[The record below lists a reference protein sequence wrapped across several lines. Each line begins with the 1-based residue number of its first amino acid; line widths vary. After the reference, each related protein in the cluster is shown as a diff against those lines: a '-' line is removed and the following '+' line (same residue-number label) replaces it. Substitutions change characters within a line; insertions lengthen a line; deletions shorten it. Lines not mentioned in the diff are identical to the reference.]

1 MLTRTWKAQDVE
13 VRIMSSIKD
22 LGEALLDFEA
32 RLNDTRGKL
41 DDVANDLL
49 VLAEELVME
58 IRNEAIVATKLAK
71 DRIRESLEKESEFL
85 TLVYKQRI
93 EDDKKK
99 IKERADSKFTEA
111 VEEVLNIIRGAA
123 A

>member
-1 MLTRTWKAQDVE
+1 MG
-13 VRIMSSIKD
+13 SIKE
-22 LGEALLDFEA
+22 LGEALIELESRLDS
-32 RLNDTRGKL
+32 TRGKL

-58 IRNEAIVATKLAK
+58 VRNEAIVAVKLAK
-71 DRIRESLEKESEFL
+71 DRIRESLEREAEFL

-93 EDDKKK
+93 EDEKKRIREK
-99 IKERADSKFTEA
+99 AEARFGEA
-111 VEEVLNIIRGAA
+111 VEEALRIIRGAA

>member
-1 MLTRTWKAQDVE
+1 
-13 VRIMSSIKD
+13 MSSIKD
-22 LGEALLDFEA
+22 LGEALLGFEA
-32 RLNDTRGKL
+32 RLNETRGKL

-93 EDDKKK
+93 EDEKKK
-99 IKERADSKFTEA
+99 IKERADSKFSEA